1 MISIRARLLIA
12 LLALTTSV
20 SLLAG
25 VLTYRQVLAETSALF
40 DYQLRQMALSLR
52 NQVSLAPRIE
62 LPPMQGDTD
71 LVIQIWDLLGTRVYR
86 SRAGLPTIDRAVLD
100 YVDVDLQGETWRVYG
115 LQTIDG
121 VIQIAQPLRVRE
133 SFARASALRV
143 VVPLLLLVPILG
155 TAIVWVVRTGLRP
168 LQRVAGEVQQR
179 DVNSLD
185 PVAAA
190 RLPPEVAPLIQEL
203 NRLLARVQKAFAAQR
218 AFIADAAHELRSPL
232 TAVRLQLQLLDRAS
246 SDAARAEARAQLG
259 AAVDRATHLIEQLLT
274 LARAEPGEAPVER
287 RVVML
292 EAVAAEAIADTHAL
306 ALTRNIDLELQ
317 NDGQP
322 QVLGDPAALR
332 TLVRNLVDN
341 AVRYT
346 PEGGQVRIRTRAT
359 PSGATVEVIDNGPGI
374 AREERER
381 SFDRFFRRAA
391 SPEGGTGL
399 GLAIV
404 KAIAEAHGAT
414 VSLHDAP
421 GGGLHVSV
429 AFPLPP

>member
-1 MISIRARLLIA
+1 MTSIRARLLIA

-40 DYQLRQMALSLR
+40 DYQLRQTALSLR
-52 NQVSLAPRIE
+52 NQISLAPRIE
-62 LPPMQGDTD
+62 LPPTQGDTD

-86 SRAGLPTIDRAVLD
+86 SRAGLPTIDRAVLG
-100 YVDVDLQGETWRVYG
+100 YADVDLQGEVWRVYG

-121 VIQIAQPLRVRE
+121 VIQVAQPLRVRE

-143 VVPLLLLVPILG
+143 VIPLLLLVPILG

-168 LQRVAGEVQQR
+168 LQRLAVEVQRR

-185 PVAAA
+185 PVAAEH
-190 RLPPEVAPLIQEL
+190 LPPEVAPLIQEL
-203 NRLLARVQKAFAAQR
+203 NRLLARVQKAFATQR

-246 SDAARAEARAQLG
+246 SGAARTEARAELG

-292 EAVAAEAIADTHAL
+292 ESVAAEAIADTHPFAL
-306 ALTRNIDLELQ
+306 ARSIDLELQ

-322 QVLGDPAALR
+322 RVLGDLAALR

-346 PEGGQVRIRTRAT
+346 PEGGQVRVLTRAT
-359 PSGATVEVIDNGPGI
+359 PSGATLAVIDNGPGI
-374 AREERER
+374 PREEHER
-381 SFDRFFRRAA
+381 AFDRFFRRAA
-391 SPEGGTGL
+391 SPAGGTGL

-414 VSLHDAP
+414 VSLNDEP

-429 AFPLPP
+429 AFPPPP